1 MDETGSSSSAP
12 HWSARPASRW
22 LWAAGIVLGMLLPG
36 VTGPAHAQCQY
47 SVAVILDPECPP
59 FGFSPTGAANVTELG
74 AVVGTYR
81 QCALG
86 ADQAYAWTSETG
98 FNTLQLPPGVTYAKA
113 AGANNRGMIVGSW
126 LPDATGDKAFLWQAG
141 EWQTLP
147 PASDGIFSGATAING
162 AGQIVGHRD
171 VDSATRRAFFWQDG
185 VFTDIAPTF
194 GTVSI
199 AENLNE
205 AGVVVGWMGHGTF
218 DRHAFVWQDDFM
230 VDLGPVPGGTTSI
243 AKAVNGSG
251 DVVGGGRIRSAD
263 GNDHVSQS
271 FL

>member
-1 MDETGSSSSAP
+1 
-12 HWSARPASRW
+12 
-22 LWAAGIVLGMLLPG
+22 
-36 VTGPAHAQCQY
+36 
-47 SVAVILDPECPP
+47 
-59 FGFSPTGAANVTELG
+59 
-74 AVVGTYR
+74 
-81 QCALG
+81 
-86 ADQAYAWTSETG
+86 
-98 FNTLQLPPGVTYAKA
+98 
-113 AGANNRGMIVGSW
+113 MIVGSW